1 MTIGNFKTRAPL
13 MLALFALA
21 AMALSGCEQTKR
33 ALGQSKEAPDE
44 FTVYSR
50 APLSLPPDYTLRPP
64 RPGSERPQAV
74 NPRDR
79 AREAVLTAGG
89 GRPPAPAPSNN
100 GTDSKGASRGEL
112 AILHRT
118 GALNADSE
126 IRGVVNRESA
136 FLAEENK
143 TITDRIIFWG
153 VPTKSGTA
161 VDAVAEA
168 KRLREARA
176 MGRPLSEGTVPVIKR
191 RQKGL
196 LEDLVK

>member
-1 MTIGNFKTRAPL
+1 MRRIERCVTLAKT
-13 MLALFALA
+13 
-21 AMALSGCEQTKR
+21 T
-33 ALGQSKEAPDE
+33 
-44 FTVYSR
+44 SR
-50 APLSLPPDYTLRPP
+50 RPA
-64 RPGSERPQAV
+64 S
-74 NPRDR
+74 
-79 AREAVLTAGG
+79 
-89 GRPPAPAPSNN
+89 SNN
-100 GTDSKGASRGEL
+100 GTESQGASRGEL

-118 GALNADSE
+118 GALNANSE
-126 IRGVVNRESA
+126 IRGIVDRESA

-153 VPTKSGTA
+153 VPTESGTA

-176 MGRPLSEGTVPVIKR
+176 MGKPLSEGTVPTIKR